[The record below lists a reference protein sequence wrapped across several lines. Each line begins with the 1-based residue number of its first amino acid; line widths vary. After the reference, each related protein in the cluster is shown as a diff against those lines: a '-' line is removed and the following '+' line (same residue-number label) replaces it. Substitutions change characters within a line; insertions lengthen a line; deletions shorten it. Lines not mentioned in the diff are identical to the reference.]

1 MNIKIEK
8 KEEKIEKEKWIGKKV
23 TQVLS
28 KEKVTGKIKYPSDQ
42 YVENLIWG
50 KVLRSKY
57 PHALIKKIDISKALE
72 LKGVITV
79 LTYKDIPGLNGF
91 GIAVQDQPV
100 LCHDKVRYLGDAI
113 ALVACDSKDLL
124 DKALELIEV
133 EYELLPVVDDP
144 LKAKENIPT
153 KVHENGNIHLHTVI
167 NKGDIEKGFREADL
181 IIENEYRTG
190 RQEHAYLE
198 TESGFAFYDEEEDMI
213 TVFCG
218 GQYPFRD
225 QIQIARVLAVDPR
238 KVRVINEPMG
248 GGFGGKDEI
257 TTQIHL
263 ALLAYHTKRPVKM
276 EINRD
281 ESIIFSW
288 KRHPMILKYK
298 TGVRKDGTLVA
309 NEVYIYADTG
319 AYASLGGPI
328 VNLSVEHSC
337 GPYRIPNTH
346 IEGFC
351 IYTNNGV
358 SGAFRGFGVNQ
369 VTFAMESQIDEIADK
384 LNMDPVELRRK
395 NILEKGDETGIGSK
409 IETSVGLKKIL
420 DEIEKHPLYKNR
432 EKIKID
438 SSDYKK
444 FGVGIALS
452 YQGTGLG
459 VGLPDYGSAWIE
471 MRRDGGFNVYS
482 GSVELG
488 QGAKTTLKLIALE
501 SLKLSDED
509 KVFIITGDTYLTPDC
524 GTTTA
529 SGATYRSGRA
539 INIASQK
546 MIEIL
551 KKGVSEIY
559 KIPFDEIKVDDGVFK
574 NLNDEKII
582 SYEDLA
588 EILYDKRRLPRTEG
602 HFNFPTSKTKIPGVF
617 GLPHYIFSFSG
628 SIALVQVNTL
638 TGKTDLIK
646 AVNLI
651 DGGRVVNKIGF
662 EGQSEGGIVMG
673 MGYALMEDVLI
684 KNGEFLVKNYSTYLI
699 PTSMD
704 SPYEIETIPIESFEE
719 LGPYGSKGIGETTM
733 VPIAPAIT
741 NAIFNATGK
750 RVKQIPATPERVFFS
765 LHPQNINMVSDTK
778 MT

>member
-1 MNIKIEK
+1 MNVKIEK
-8 KEEKIEKEKWIGKKV
+8 KVEKIEKEKWIGKKV

-42 YVENLIWG
+42 YSENLIWG

-57 PHALIKKIDISKALE
+57 PHALIKKIDISKALK
-72 LKGVITV
+72 LNGVVAV

-91 GIAVQDQPV
+91 GIAIQDQPV
-100 LCHDKVRYLGDAI
+100 LCYDKVRYIGDAV
-113 ALVACDSKDLL
+113 ALVACETKELL
-124 DKALELIEV
+124 DKAIDLIEV
-133 EYELLPVVDDP
+133 DYEPLPVVEDP
-144 LKAKENIPT
+144 LKALEKDSP
-153 KVHENGNIHLHTVI
+153 KVHENGNIHLHTKI
-167 NKGDIEKGFREADL
+167 DKGDIEKGFKEADL

-198 TESGFAFYDEEEDMI
+198 TESGFAFYDEDEDLLTI
-213 TVFCG
+213 FCG

-225 QIQIARVLAVDPR
+225 QIQIARVLAIDPR
-238 KVRVINEPMG
+238 KIRVIDEPMG

-276 EINRD
+276 EIERD
-281 ESIIFSW
+281 ESIVFSW
-288 KRHPMILKYK
+288 KKHPMILRYK
-298 TGVRKDGTLVA
+298 TGVKKDGTLTS
-309 NEVYIYADTG
+309 NEIYIYADTG

-328 VNLSVEHSC
+328 VNLAVEHSC
-337 GPYRIPNTH
+337 GPYRVPNTH

-369 VTFAMESQIDEIADK
+369 VTFAMESQMDEIAEK
-384 LNMDPVELRRK
+384 LNMDPVFLRRK
-395 NILEKGDETGIGSK
+395 NILKKGDETGIGSK
-409 IETSVGLKKIL
+409 IETSIGLKKIL

-438 SSDYKK
+438 SSEYKK
-444 FGVGIALS
+444 YGVGIAIS

-459 VGLPDYGSAWIE
+459 VGLPDYGACWIE

-482 GSVELG
+482 GSVEIG
-488 QGAKTTLKLIALE
+488 QQMKTTLKLIALE
-501 SLKLSDED
+501 ALKISDED
-509 KVFIITGDTYLTPDC
+509 KVFIITGDTSITPDC

-529 SGATYRSGRA
+529 SGATYRSRRA
-539 INIASQK
+539 IEIASKK
-546 MIEIL
+546 MIDIL
-551 KKGVSEIY
+551 KKEVNEIFN
-559 KIPFDEIKVDDGVFK
+559 IPTDEIKIEDGIFK
-574 NLNDEKII
+574 NLNDEKITT
-582 SYEDLA
+582 YEDLA
-588 EILYDKRRLPRTEG
+588 EILYDKRRLPKTEG
-602 HFNFPTSKTKIPGVF
+602 HFNFPTSKTKIPGAF

-628 SIALVQVNTL
+628 AIALVEVNIL
-638 TGKTDLIK
+638 TGKTNLIK

-651 DGGRVVNKIGF
+651 DGGRVINKIGF

-673 MGYALMEDVLI
+673 MGYALMEDVII
-684 KNGEFLVKNYSTYLI
+684 KNGEFLVKNFSTYLI

-704 SPYEIETIPIESFEE
+704 SPYQIETIPIESFEE

-750 RVKQIPATPERVFFS
+750 RIKQTPATPERVFFA
-765 LHPQNINMVSDTK
+765 LHKLPEK
-778 MT
+778 

>member
-8 KEEKIEKEKWIGKKV
+8 KVEKIEKEKWIGKKV
-23 TQVLS
+23 TQLLS

-42 YVENLIWG
+42 YTENIIWG

-57 PHALIKKIDISKALE
+57 PHALIKKIDVSKALE
-72 LKGVITV
+72 LNGVIAV

-91 GIAVQDQPV
+91 GIAIQDQPV
-100 LCHDKVRYLGDAI
+100 LCYDKVRYTGDAI
-113 ALVACDSKDLL
+113 ALVACETKELL
-124 DKALELIEV
+124 DKAIDLIEV
-133 EYELLPVVDDP
+133 EYEPLPVVEDP
-144 LKAKENIPT
+144 LKAMEKDSP
-153 KVHENGNIHLHTVI
+153 KVHDNGNIHLHTVI
-167 NKGDIEKGFREADL
+167 NKGDIEKGFKESDL
-181 IIENEYRTG
+181 IIENEYKTG

-198 TESGFAFYDEEEDMI
+198 TESGFAYYDESEDMI

-225 QIQIARVLAVDPR
+225 QIQIARVLAFDPR
-238 KVRVINEPMG
+238 KVRVINEPIG

-263 ALLAYHTKRPVKM
+263 ALLAYHTKRAVKM
-276 EINRD
+276 EITRD
-281 ESIIFSW
+281 ESLVFSW
-288 KRHPMILKYK
+288 KKHPMILRYK
-298 TGVRKDGTLVA
+298 TGVKKDGTLTA

-328 VNLSVEHSC
+328 VNLAVEHSC
-337 GPYRIPNTH
+337 GPYRVPNTH
-346 IEGFC
+346 VEGFC

-369 VTFAMESQIDEIADK
+369 VTFAMESQMDEIAEK
-384 LNMDPVELRRK
+384 LNLDPIELRRK
-395 NILEKGDETGIGSK
+395 NILEKGDETGIGSR
-409 IETSVGLKKIL
+409 IETSIGLKKIL
-420 DEIEKHPLYKNR
+420 DEIEKHPLYKDR

-438 SSDYKK
+438 SSKYKK
-444 FGVGIALS
+444 YGVGIAIS

-459 VGLPDYGSAWIE
+459 VGLPDYGACWIE

-482 GSVELG
+482 GSVEIG
-488 QGAKTTLKLIALE
+488 QQMKTTLKLIALE
-501 SLKLSDED
+501 ALKISDED
-509 KVFIITGDTYLTPDC
+509 KVFIITGDTFLTPDC

-539 INIASQK
+539 IEISSKK
-546 MIEIL
+546 MIDIL
-551 KKGVSEIY
+551 KKEVNEIFN
-559 KIPFDEIKVDDGVFK
+559 IPTDEIKIEDGIFK
-574 NLNDEKII
+574 NLNDEKITT
-582 SYEDLA
+582 YEDLA
-588 EILYDKRRLPRTEG
+588 EILYEKRKLPKTEG
-602 HFNFPTSKTKIPGVF
+602 HFNFPTSKTKIPGAF

-628 SIALVQVNTL
+628 AIALVEVNIL
-638 TGKTDLIK
+638 TGKTNLIK

-673 MGYALMEDVLI
+673 MGYALMEDVII
-684 KNGEFLVKNYSTYLI
+684 KNGEFLVKNFSTYLI

-704 SPYEIETIPIESFEE
+704 SPYQIETIPIESFEE

-750 RVKQIPATPERVFFS
+750 RIKHIPATPERVFFA
-765 LHPQNINMVSDTK
+765 LHSQK
-778 MT
+778 C

>member
-1 MNIKIEK
+1 MNVKIEK
-8 KEEKIEKEKWIGKKV
+8 KVEKIEKEKWIGKKV

-42 YVENLIWG
+42 YSENLIWG

-57 PHALIKKIDISKALE
+57 PHALIKKIDISKALK
-72 LKGVITV
+72 LNGVVAV

-91 GIAVQDQPV
+91 GIAIQDQPV
-100 LCHDKVRYLGDAI
+100 LCYDKVRYIGDAV
-113 ALVACDSKDLL
+113 ALVACETKELL
-124 DKALELIEV
+124 DKAIDLIEV
-133 EYELLPVVDDP
+133 DYEPLPVVEDP
-144 LKAKENIPT
+144 LKALEKDSP
-153 KVHENGNIHLHTVI
+153 KVHENGNIHLHTKI
-167 NKGDIEKGFREADL
+167 DKGDIEKGFKEADL

-198 TESGFAFYDEEEDMI
+198 TESGFAFYDEDEDLLTI
-213 TVFCG
+213 FCG

-225 QIQIARVLAVDPR
+225 QIQIARVLAIDPR
-238 KVRVINEPMG
+238 KIRIIDEPMG

-263 ALLAYHTKRPVKM
+263 ALLAYHTKRLVKM
-276 EINRD
+276 EIERD
-281 ESIIFSW
+281 ESIVFSW
-288 KRHPMILKYK
+288 KKHPMILRYK
-298 TGVRKDGTLVA
+298 TGVKKDGTLTS
-309 NEVYIYADTG
+309 NEIYIYADTG

-328 VNLSVEHSC
+328 VNLAVEHSC
-337 GPYRIPNTH
+337 GPYRVPNTH

-369 VTFAMESQIDEIADK
+369 VTFAMESQMDEIAEK
-384 LNMDPVELRRK
+384 LNMDPVFLRRK
-395 NILEKGDETGIGSK
+395 NILKKGDETGIGSK
-409 IETSVGLKKIL
+409 IETSIGLKKIL

-438 SSDYKK
+438 SSEYKK
-444 FGVGIALS
+444 YGVGIAIS

-459 VGLPDYGSAWIE
+459 VGLPDYGACWIE

-482 GSVELG
+482 GSVEIG
-488 QGAKTTLKLIALE
+488 QQMKTTLKLIALE
-501 SLKLSDED
+501 ALKISDED
-509 KVFIITGDTYLTPDC
+509 KVFIITGDTSITPDC

-529 SGATYRSGRA
+529 SGATYRSRRA
-539 INIASQK
+539 IEIASKK
-546 MIEIL
+546 MIDIL
-551 KKGVSEIY
+551 KKEVNEIFN
-559 KIPFDEIKVDDGVFK
+559 IPTDEIKIEDGIFK
-574 NLNDEKII
+574 NLNDEKITT
-582 SYEDLA
+582 YEDLA
-588 EILYDKRRLPRTEG
+588 EILYDKRRLPKTEG
-602 HFNFPTSKTKIPGVF
+602 HFNFPTSKTKIPGAF

-628 SIALVQVNTL
+628 AIALVEVNIL
-638 TGKTDLIK
+638 TGKTNLIK

-651 DGGRVVNKIGF
+651 DGGRVINKIGF

-673 MGYALMEDVLI
+673 MGYALMEDVII
-684 KNGEFLVKNYSTYLI
+684 KNGEFLVKNFSTYLI

-704 SPYEIETIPIESFEE
+704 SPYQIETIPIESFEE

-750 RVKQIPATPERVFFS
+750 RIKQTPATPERVFFA
-765 LHPQNINMVSDTK
+765 LHKLPEK
-778 MT
+778 

>member
-1 MNIKIEK
+1 MNVKIDK
-8 KEEKIEKEKWIGKKV
+8 KVEKIEKEKWIGKKV

-42 YVENLIWG
+42 YTENIIWG

-57 PHALIKKIDISKALE
+57 PHALIKKIDISKALK
-72 LKGVITV
+72 LKGVVAV

-91 GIAVQDQPV
+91 GIAIQDQPV
-100 LCHDKVRYLGDAI
+100 LCYDKVRYTGDAI
-113 ALVACDSKDLL
+113 ALVACETKELL
-124 DKALELIEV
+124 DKAIDLIEV
-133 EYELLPVVDDP
+133 EYESLPIVEDP
-144 LKAKENIPT
+144 LKALEKDSP
-153 KVHENGNIHLHTVI
+153 KVHENGNIHLHTKI
-167 NKGDIEKGFREADL
+167 DKGNIEKGFKEADL

-198 TESGFAFYDEEEDMI
+198 TESGFAFYDEDEDLLTI
-213 TVFCG
+213 FCG

-225 QIQIARVLAVDPR
+225 QIQIARVLSIDPR
-238 KVRVINEPMG
+238 KIRVINEPMG

-263 ALLAYHTKRPVKM
+263 ALLAYHTKRAVKM
-276 EINRD
+276 EIERD

-288 KRHPMILKYK
+288 KKHPMILRYK
-298 TGVRKDGTLVA
+298 TGVKKDGTLTA

-328 VNLSVEHSC
+328 VNLAVEHSC
-337 GPYRIPNTH
+337 GPYKVPNTH

-369 VTFAMESQIDEIADK
+369 VTFAMESQIDEIAEK
-384 LNMDPVELRRK
+384 LNMDPVLLRRK

-409 IETSVGLKKIL
+409 IETSIGLKKIL

-438 SSDYKK
+438 NSEYKK
-444 FGVGIALS
+444 YGVGIAIS

-459 VGLPDYGSAWIE
+459 VGLSDYGACWIE

-482 GSVELG
+482 GSVEIG
-488 QGAKTTLKLIALE
+488 QQMKTTLKLIALE
-501 SLKLSDED
+501 ALKISDED
-509 KVFIITGDTYLTPDC
+509 KVFIITGDTFLTPDC

-539 INIASQK
+539 IEIASKK
-546 MIEIL
+546 MIDIL
-551 KKGVSEIY
+551 KKEVNEIY
-559 KIPFDEIKVDDGVFK
+559 NMPIDEIKIEDGIFK
-574 NLNDEKII
+574 NLNDEKITT
-582 SYEDLA
+582 YEDLA
-588 EILYDKRRLPRTEG
+588 EILYDKRRLPKTEG
-602 HFNFPTSKTKIPGVF
+602 HFNFPTSKTKIPGAF

-628 SIALVQVNTL
+628 AIALVEVNIL
-638 TGKTDLIK
+638 TGKTNLIK

-673 MGYALMEDVLI
+673 MGYALMEDVII
-684 KNGEFLVKNYSTYLI
+684 KNGEFLVKNFSTYLI

-704 SPYEIETIPIESFEE
+704 SPYQIETIPIESFEE

-741 NAIFNATGK
+741 NAIFSATGK
-750 RVKQIPATPERVFFS
+750 RIKQIPATPERLFFEIHK
-765 LHPQNINMVSDTK
+765 LPEK
-778 MT
+778 W

>member
-1 MNIKIEK
+1 MDWE
-8 KEEKIEKEKWIGKKV
+8 KV

-42 YVENLIWG
+42 YSENLIWG

-57 PHALIKKIDISKALE
+57 PHALIKKIDISKALK
-72 LKGVITV
+72 LNGVVAV

-91 GIAVQDQPV
+91 GIAIQDQPV
-100 LCHDKVRYLGDAI
+100 LCYDKVRYIGDAI
-113 ALVACDSKDLL
+113 ALVACETKELL
-124 DKALELIEV
+124 DKAIDLIEV
-133 EYELLPVVDDP
+133 DYEPLPVVEDP
-144 LKAKENIPT
+144 LKALEKDSP
-153 KVHENGNIHLHTVI
+153 KVHENGNIHLHTKI
-167 NKGDIEKGFREADL
+167 DKGDIEKGFKEADL

-198 TESGFAFYDEEEDMI
+198 TESGFAFYDEDEDLLTI
-213 TVFCG
+213 FCG

-225 QIQIARVLAVDPR
+225 QIQIARVLAIDPR
-238 KVRVINEPMG
+238 KIRVIDEPMG

-276 EINRD
+276 EIERD
-281 ESIIFSW
+281 ESIVFSW
-288 KRHPMILKYK
+288 KKHPMILRYK
-298 TGVRKDGTLVA
+298 TGVKKDGTLTS
-309 NEVYIYADTG
+309 NEIYIYADTG

-328 VNLSVEHSC
+328 VNLAVEHSC
-337 GPYRIPNTH
+337 GPYRVPNTH

-369 VTFAMESQIDEIADK
+369 VTFAMESQMDEIAEK
-384 LNMDPVELRRK
+384 LNMDPVFLRRK
-395 NILEKGDETGIGSK
+395 NILKKGDETGIGSK
-409 IETSVGLKKIL
+409 IETSIGLKKIL

-438 SSDYKK
+438 SSEYKK
-444 FGVGIALS
+444 YGVGIAIS

-459 VGLPDYGSAWIE
+459 VGLPDYGACWIE

-482 GSVELG
+482 GSVEIG
-488 QGAKTTLKLIALE
+488 QQMKTTLKLIALE
-501 SLKLSDED
+501 ALKISDED
-509 KVFIITGDTYLTPDC
+509 KVFIITGDTFLTPDC

-539 INIASQK
+539 IEIASKK
-546 MIEIL
+546 MIDIL
-551 KKGVSEIY
+551 KKEVNEIFN
-559 KIPFDEIKVDDGVFK
+559 IPTDEIKIEDGIFK
-574 NLNDEKII
+574 NLNDEKITT
-582 SYEDLA
+582 YEDLA
-588 EILYDKRRLPRTEG
+588 EILYDKRRLPKTEG
-602 HFNFPTSKTKIPGVF
+602 HFNFPTSKTKIPGAF

-628 SIALVQVNTL
+628 AIALVEVNIL
-638 TGKTDLIK
+638 TGKTNLIK

-651 DGGRVVNKIGF
+651 DGGRVINKIGF

-673 MGYALMEDVLI
+673 MGYALMEDVII
-684 KNGEFLVKNYSTYLI
+684 KNGEFLVKNFSTYLI

-704 SPYEIETIPIESFEE
+704 SPYQIETIPIESFEE

-750 RVKQIPATPERVFFS
+750 RIKQTPATPERVFFA
-765 LHPQNINMVSDTK
+765 LHKLPEK
-778 MT
+778 

>member
-1 MNIKIEK
+1 MNVKIEK
-8 KEEKIEKEKWIGKKV
+8 KVEKIEKEKWIGKKV

-42 YVENLIWG
+42 YSENLIWG

-57 PHALIKKIDISKALE
+57 PHALIKKIDISKALK
-72 LKGVITV
+72 LNGVVAV
-79 LTYKDIPGLNGF
+79 LTYNDIPGLNGF
-91 GIAVQDQPV
+91 GIAIQDQPV
-100 LCHDKVRYLGDAI
+100 LCYDKVRYIGDAV
-113 ALVACDSKDLL
+113 ALVACETKELL
-124 DKALELIEV
+124 DKAIDLIEV
-133 EYELLPVVDDP
+133 DYEPLPVVEDP
-144 LKAKENIPT
+144 LKALEKDSP
-153 KVHENGNIHLHTVI
+153 KVHENGNIHLHTKI
-167 NKGDIEKGFREADL
+167 DKGDIEKGFKEADL

-198 TESGFAFYDEEEDMI
+198 TESGFAFYDEDEDLLTI
-213 TVFCG
+213 FCG

-225 QIQIARVLAVDPR
+225 QIQIARVLAIDPR
-238 KVRVINEPMG
+238 KIRVIDEPMG

-276 EINRD
+276 EIERD
-281 ESIIFSW
+281 ESIVFSW
-288 KRHPMILKYK
+288 KKHPMILRYK
-298 TGVRKDGTLVA
+298 TGVKKDGTLTS
-309 NEVYIYADTG
+309 NEIYIYADTG

-328 VNLSVEHSC
+328 VNLAVEHSC
-337 GPYRIPNTH
+337 GPYRVPNTH

-369 VTFAMESQIDEIADK
+369 VTFAMESQMDEIAEK
-384 LNMDPVELRRK
+384 LNMDPVFLRRK
-395 NILEKGDETGIGSK
+395 NILKKGDETGIGSK
-409 IETSVGLKKIL
+409 IETSIGLKKIL

-438 SSDYKK
+438 SSEYKK
-444 FGVGIALS
+444 YGVGIAIS

-459 VGLPDYGSAWIE
+459 VGLPDYGACWIE

-482 GSVELG
+482 GSVEIG
-488 QGAKTTLKLIALE
+488 QQMKTTLKLIALE
-501 SLKLSDED
+501 ALKISDED
-509 KVFIITGDTYLTPDC
+509 KVFIITGDTSITPDC

-529 SGATYRSGRA
+529 SGATYRSRRA
-539 INIASQK
+539 IEIASKK
-546 MIEIL
+546 MIDIL
-551 KKGVSEIY
+551 KKEVNEIFN
-559 KIPFDEIKVDDGVFK
+559 IPTDEIKIEDGIFK
-574 NLNDEKII
+574 NLNDEKITT
-582 SYEDLA
+582 YEDLA
-588 EILYDKRRLPRTEG
+588 EILYDKRRLPKTEG
-602 HFNFPTSKTKIPGVF
+602 HFNFPTSKTKIPGAF

-628 SIALVQVNTL
+628 AIALVEVNIL
-638 TGKTDLIK
+638 TGKTNLIK

-651 DGGRVVNKIGF
+651 DGGRVINKIGF

-673 MGYALMEDVLI
+673 MGYALMEDVII
-684 KNGEFLVKNYSTYLI
+684 KNGEFLVKNFSTYLI

-704 SPYEIETIPIESFEE
+704 SPYQIETIPIESFEE

-750 RVKQIPATPERVFFS
+750 RIKQTPATPERVFFA
-765 LHPQNINMVSDTK
+765 LHKLPEK
-778 MT
+778 

>member
-1 MNIKIEK
+1 MSIKIEE
-8 KEEKIEKEKWIGKKV
+8 EEKIEKEKWIGKKV

-57 PHALIKKIDISKALE
+57 PHALIKKIDISRALE
-72 LKGVITV
+72 LKGVIRV

-91 GIAVQDQPV
+91 GIAIQDQPV
-100 LCHDKVRYLGDAI
+100 LCHDKVRYLGDAV
-113 ALVACDSKDLL
+113 ALVACESKDLL
-124 DKALELIEV
+124 DKAIELIEV
-133 EYELLPVVDDP
+133 EYELLPIVDDP
-144 LKAKENIPT
+144 LKAKENLPT
-153 KVHENGNIHLHTVI
+153 KVHDNGNIHLHTVI
-167 NKGDIEKGFREADL
+167 NKGDIEKGFKEADL

-298 TGVRKDGTLVA
+298 TGVKKDGTLTA

-337 GPYRIPNTH
+337 GPYKIPNTH

-384 LNMDPVELRRK
+384 LKMDPVKLRRK
-395 NILEKGDETGIGSK
+395 NILQKGDETGIGSK

-420 DEIEKHPLYKNR
+420 DEIEKHPLYKDR
-432 EKIKID
+432 ERIKINN
-438 SSDYKK
+438 SDYKR

-471 MRRDGGFNVYS
+471 MRRDGGFNIYS

-529 SGATYRSGRA
+529 SGATHRSGIA

-546 MIEIL
+546 MIKIL
-551 KKGVSEIY
+551 KKEVSEIY
-559 KIPFDEIKVDDGVFK
+559 KIPLDEIKIEEGVFK

-628 SIALVQVNTL
+628 SIALVQINTL

-765 LHPQNINMVSDTK
+765 LYSKNINMVSDTK

>member
-1 MNIKIEK
+1 MNVKIEK
-8 KEEKIEKEKWIGKKV
+8 KVEKIEKEKWIGKKV

-42 YVENLIWG
+42 YSENLIWG

-57 PHALIKKIDISKALE
+57 PHALIKKIDISKALK
-72 LKGVITV
+72 LNGVVAV
-79 LTYKDIPGLNGF
+79 LTYNDIPGLNGF
-91 GIAVQDQPV
+91 GIAIQDQPV
-100 LCHDKVRYLGDAI
+100 LCYDKVRYIGDAV
-113 ALVACDSKDLL
+113 ALVACETKELL
-124 DKALELIEV
+124 DKAIDLIEV
-133 EYELLPVVDDP
+133 DYEPLPVVEDP
-144 LKAKENIPT
+144 LKALEKDSP
-153 KVHENGNIHLHTVI
+153 KVHENGNIHLHTKI
-167 NKGDIEKGFREADL
+167 DKGDIEKGFKEADL

-198 TESGFAFYDEEEDMI
+198 TESGFAFYDEDEDLLTI
-213 TVFCG
+213 FCG

-225 QIQIARVLAVDPR
+225 QIQIARVLAIDPR
-238 KVRVINEPMG
+238 KIRVIDEPMG

-276 EINRD
+276 EIERD
-281 ESIIFSW
+281 ESIVFSW
-288 KRHPMILKYK
+288 KKHPMILRYK
-298 TGVRKDGTLVA
+298 TGVKKDGTLTS
-309 NEVYIYADTG
+309 NEIYIYADTG

-328 VNLSVEHSC
+328 VNLAVEHSC
-337 GPYRIPNTH
+337 GPYRVPNTH

-369 VTFAMESQIDEIADK
+369 VTFAMESQMDEIAEK
-384 LNMDPVELRRK
+384 LNMDPVFLRRK
-395 NILEKGDETGIGSK
+395 NILKKGDETGIGSK
-409 IETSVGLKKIL
+409 IETSIGLKKIL

-438 SSDYKK
+438 SSEYKK
-444 FGVGIALS
+444 YGVGIAIS

-459 VGLPDYGSAWIE
+459 VGLPDYGACWIE

-482 GSVELG
+482 GSVEIG
-488 QGAKTTLKLIALE
+488 QQMKTTLKLIALE
-501 SLKLSDED
+501 ALKISDED
-509 KVFIITGDTYLTPDC
+509 KVFIITGDTSITPDC

-539 INIASQK
+539 IEIASKK
-546 MIEIL
+546 MIDIL
-551 KKGVSEIY
+551 KKEVNEIFN
-559 KIPFDEIKVDDGVFK
+559 IPTDEIKIEDGIFK
-574 NLNDEKII
+574 NLNDEKITT
-582 SYEDLA
+582 YEDLA
-588 EILYDKRRLPRTEG
+588 EILYDKRRLPKTEG
-602 HFNFPTSKTKIPGVF
+602 HFNFPTSKTKIPGAF

-628 SIALVQVNTL
+628 AIALVEVNIL
-638 TGKTDLIK
+638 TGKTNLIK

-651 DGGRVVNKIGF
+651 DGGRVINKIGF

-673 MGYALMEDVLI
+673 MGYALMEDVII
-684 KNGEFLVKNYSTYLI
+684 KNGEFLVKNFSTYLI

-704 SPYEIETIPIESFEE
+704 SPYQIETIPIESFEE

-750 RVKQIPATPERVFFS
+750 RIKQTPATPERVFFA
-765 LHPQNINMVSDTK
+765 LHKLPEK
-778 MT
+778 

>member
-1 MNIKIEK
+1 MNVKIEK
-8 KEEKIEKEKWIGKKV
+8 KVEKIEKEKWIGKKV

-42 YVENLIWG
+42 YSENLIWG

-57 PHALIKKIDISKALE
+57 PHALIKKIDISKALK
-72 LKGVITV
+72 LNGVVAV

-91 GIAVQDQPV
+91 GIAIQDQPV
-100 LCHDKVRYLGDAI
+100 LCYDKVRYIGDAV
-113 ALVACDSKDLL
+113 ALVACETKELL
-124 DKALELIEV
+124 DKAIDLIEV
-133 EYELLPVVDDP
+133 DYEPLPVVEDP
-144 LKAKENIPT
+144 LKALEKDSP
-153 KVHENGNIHLHTVI
+153 KVHENGNIHLHTKI
-167 NKGDIEKGFREADL
+167 DKGDIEKGFKEADL

-198 TESGFAFYDEEEDMI
+198 TESGFAFYDEDEDLLTI
-213 TVFCG
+213 FCG

-225 QIQIARVLAVDPR
+225 QIQIARVLAIDPR
-238 KVRVINEPMG
+238 KIRVIDEPMG

-276 EINRD
+276 EIERD
-281 ESIIFSW
+281 ESIVFSW
-288 KRHPMILKYK
+288 KKHPMILRYK
-298 TGVRKDGTLVA
+298 TGVKKDGTLTS
-309 NEVYIYADTG
+309 NEIYIYADTG

-328 VNLSVEHSC
+328 VNLAVEHSC
-337 GPYRIPNTH
+337 GPYRVPNTH

-369 VTFAMESQIDEIADK
+369 VTFAMESQMDEIAEK
-384 LNMDPVELRRK
+384 LNMDPVFLRRK
-395 NILEKGDETGIGSK
+395 NILKKGDETGIGSK
-409 IETSVGLKKIL
+409 IETSIGLKKIL

-438 SSDYKK
+438 SSEYKK
-444 FGVGIALS
+444 YGVGIAIS

-459 VGLPDYGSAWIE
+459 VGLPDYGACWIE

-482 GSVELG
+482 GSVEIG
-488 QGAKTTLKLIALE
+488 QQMKTTLKLIALE
-501 SLKLSDED
+501 ALKISDED
-509 KVFIITGDTYLTPDC
+509 KVFIITGDTSITPDC

-539 INIASQK
+539 IEIASKK
-546 MIEIL
+546 MIDIL
-551 KKGVSEIY
+551 KKEVNEIFN
-559 KIPFDEIKVDDGVFK
+559 IPTDEIKIEDGIFK
-574 NLNDEKII
+574 NLNDEKITT
-582 SYEDLA
+582 YEDLA
-588 EILYDKRRLPRTEG
+588 EILYDKRRLPKTEG
-602 HFNFPTSKTKIPGVF
+602 HFNFPTSKTKIPGAF

-628 SIALVQVNTL
+628 AIALVEVNIL
-638 TGKTDLIK
+638 TGKTNLIK

-651 DGGRVVNKIGF
+651 DGGRVINKIGF

-673 MGYALMEDVLI
+673 MGYALMEDVII
-684 KNGEFLVKNYSTYLI
+684 KNGEFLVKNFSTYLI

-704 SPYEIETIPIESFEE
+704 SPYQIETIPIESFEE

-750 RVKQIPATPERVFFS
+750 RIKQTPATPERVFFA
-765 LHPQNINMVSDTK
+765 LHKLPEK
-778 MT
+778 

>member
-1 MNIKIEK
+1 MNVKIEK

-42 YVENLIWG
+42 YSENLIWG

-57 PHALIKKIDISKALE
+57 PHALIKKIDISKALK
-72 LKGVITV
+72 LNGVVAV
-79 LTYKDIPGLNGF
+79 LTYNDIPGLNGF
-91 GIAVQDQPV
+91 GIAIQDQPV
-100 LCHDKVRYLGDAI
+100 LCYDKVRYIGDAV
-113 ALVACDSKDLL
+113 ALVACETKELL
-124 DKALELIEV
+124 DKAIDLIEV
-133 EYELLPVVDDP
+133 DYEPLPVVEDP
-144 LKAKENIPT
+144 LKALEKDSP
-153 KVHENGNIHLHTVI
+153 KVHENGNIHLHTKI
-167 NKGDIEKGFREADL
+167 DKGDIEKGFKEADL

-198 TESGFAFYDEEEDMI
+198 TESGFAFYDEDEDLLTI
-213 TVFCG
+213 FCG

-225 QIQIARVLAVDPR
+225 QIQIARVLAIDPR
-238 KVRVINEPMG
+238 KIRVIDEPMG

-276 EINRD
+276 EIERD
-281 ESIIFSW
+281 ESIVFSW
-288 KRHPMILKYK
+288 KKHPMILRYK
-298 TGVRKDGTLVA
+298 TGVKKDGTLTS
-309 NEVYIYADTG
+309 NEIYIYADTG

-328 VNLSVEHSC
+328 VNLAVEHSC
-337 GPYRIPNTH
+337 GPYRVPNTH

-369 VTFAMESQIDEIADK
+369 VTFAMESQMDEIAEK
-384 LNMDPVELRRK
+384 LNMDPVFLRRK
-395 NILEKGDETGIGSK
+395 NILKKGDETGIGSK
-409 IETSVGLKKIL
+409 IETSIGLKKIL
-420 DEIEKHPLYKNR
+420 DEIEKHPLYKDR

-438 SSDYKK
+438 SSEYKK
-444 FGVGIALS
+444 YGVGIAIS

-459 VGLPDYGSAWIE
+459 VGLPDYGACWIE

-482 GSVELG
+482 GSVEIG
-488 QGAKTTLKLIALE
+488 QQMKTTLKLIALE
-501 SLKLSDED
+501 ALKISDED
-509 KVFIITGDTYLTPDC
+509 KVFIITGDTSLTPDC

-539 INIASQK
+539 IEIASKK
-546 MIEIL
+546 MIDIL
-551 KKGVSEIY
+551 KKEVNEIFN
-559 KIPFDEIKVDDGVFK
+559 IPTDEIKIEDGIFK
-574 NLNDEKII
+574 NLNDEKITT
-582 SYEDLA
+582 YEDLA
-588 EILYDKRRLPRTEG
+588 EILYDKRRLPKTEG
-602 HFNFPTSKTKIPGVF
+602 HFNFPTSKTKIPGAF

-628 SIALVQVNTL
+628 AIALVEVNIL
-638 TGKTDLIK
+638 TGKVNLIK

-673 MGYALMEDVLI
+673 MGYALMEDVII
-684 KNGEFLVKNYSTYLI
+684 KNGEFFVKNFSTYLI

-704 SPYEIETIPIESFEE
+704 SPYQIETIPIESFEE

-750 RVKQIPATPERVFFS
+750 RIKQTPATPERVFFA
-765 LHPQNINMVSDTK
+765 LHKLPEK
-778 MT
+778 

>member
-1 MNIKIEK
+1 MNVKIEK
-8 KEEKIEKEKWIGKKV
+8 KVEKIEKEKWIGKKV

-42 YVENLIWG
+42 YSENLIWG

-57 PHALIKKIDISKALE
+57 PHALIKKIDISKALK
-72 LKGVITV
+72 LNGVVAV

-91 GIAVQDQPV
+91 GIAIQDQPV
-100 LCHDKVRYLGDAI
+100 LCYDKVRYIGDAV
-113 ALVACDSKDLL
+113 ALVACETKELL
-124 DKALELIEV
+124 DKAIDLIEV
-133 EYELLPVVDDP
+133 DYEPLPVVEDP
-144 LKAKENIPT
+144 LKALEKDSP
-153 KVHENGNIHLHTVI
+153 KVHENGNIHLHTKI
-167 NKGDIEKGFREADL
+167 DKGDIEKGFKEADL

-198 TESGFAFYDEEEDMI
+198 TESGFAFYDEDEDLLTI
-213 TVFCG
+213 FCG

-225 QIQIARVLAVDPR
+225 QIQIARVLAIDPR
-238 KVRVINEPMG
+238 KIRVIDEPMG

-276 EINRD
+276 EIERD
-281 ESIIFSW
+281 ESIVFSW
-288 KRHPMILKYK
+288 KKHPMILRYK
-298 TGVRKDGTLVA
+298 TGVKKDGTLTS
-309 NEVYIYADTG
+309 NEIYIYADTG

-328 VNLSVEHSC
+328 VNLAVEHSC
-337 GPYRIPNTH
+337 GPYRVPNTH

-358 SGAFRGFGVNQ
+358 SGAFRGFEVNQ
-369 VTFAMESQIDEIADK
+369 VTFAMESQMDEIAEK
-384 LNMDPVELRRK
+384 LNMDPVFLRRK
-395 NILEKGDETGIGSK
+395 NILKKGDETGIGSK
-409 IETSVGLKKIL
+409 IETSIGLKKIL
-420 DEIEKHPLYKNR
+420 DEIEKHPLYKDR

-438 SSDYKK
+438 NSKYKK
-444 FGVGIALS
+444 YGVGIAIS

-459 VGLPDYGSAWIE
+459 VGLPDYGACWIE

-482 GSVELG
+482 GSVEIG
-488 QGAKTTLKLIALE
+488 QQMKTTLKLIALE
-501 SLKLSDED
+501 ALKISDED
-509 KVFIITGDTYLTPDC
+509 KVFIITGDTSITPDC

-529 SGATYRSGRA
+529 SGATYRSRRA
-539 INIASQK
+539 IEIASKK
-546 MIEIL
+546 MIDIL
-551 KKGVSEIY
+551 KKEVNEIFN
-559 KIPFDEIKVDDGVFK
+559 IPTDEIKIEDGIFK
-574 NLNDEKII
+574 NLNDEKITT
-582 SYEDLA
+582 YEDLA
-588 EILYDKRRLPRTEG
+588 EILYDKRRLPKTEG
-602 HFNFPTSKTKIPGVF
+602 HFNFPTSKTKIPGAF

-628 SIALVQVNTL
+628 AIALVEVNIL
-638 TGKTDLIK
+638 TGKTNLIK

-651 DGGRVVNKIGF
+651 DGGRVINKIGF

-673 MGYALMEDVLI
+673 MGYALMEDVII
-684 KNGEFLVKNYSTYLI
+684 KNGEFLVKNFSTYLI

-704 SPYEIETIPIESFEE
+704 SPYQIETIPIESFEE

-750 RVKQIPATPERVFFS
+750 RIKQTPATPERVFFA
-765 LHPQNINMVSDTK
+765 LHKLPEK
-778 MT
+778 

>member
-1 MNIKIEK
+1 MNVKIEK
-8 KEEKIEKEKWIGKKV
+8 KVEKIEKEKWIGKKV

-42 YVENLIWG
+42 YSENLIWG

-57 PHALIKKIDISKALE
+57 PHALIKKIDISKALK
-72 LKGVITV
+72 LNGVVAV

-91 GIAVQDQPV
+91 GIAIQDQPV
-100 LCHDKVRYLGDAI
+100 LCYDKVRYIGDAV
-113 ALVACDSKDLL
+113 ALVACETKELL
-124 DKALELIEV
+124 DKAIDLIEV
-133 EYELLPVVDDP
+133 DYEPLPVVEDP
-144 LKAKENIPT
+144 LKALEKDSP
-153 KVHENGNIHLHTVI
+153 KVHENGNIHLHTKI
-167 NKGDIEKGFREADL
+167 DKGDIEKGFKEADL

-198 TESGFAFYDEEEDMI
+198 TESGFAFYDEDEDLLTI
-213 TVFCG
+213 FCG

-225 QIQIARVLAVDPR
+225 QIQIARVLAIDPR
-238 KVRVINEPMG
+238 KIRIIDEPMG

-276 EINRD
+276 EIERD
-281 ESIIFSW
+281 ESIVFSW
-288 KRHPMILKYK
+288 KKHPMILRYK
-298 TGVRKDGTLVA
+298 TGVKKDGTLTS
-309 NEVYIYADTG
+309 NEIYIYADTG

-328 VNLSVEHSC
+328 VNLAVEHSC
-337 GPYRIPNTH
+337 GPYRVPNTH

-369 VTFAMESQIDEIADK
+369 VTFAMESQMDEIAEK
-384 LNMDPVELRRK
+384 LNMDPVFLRRK
-395 NILEKGDETGIGSK
+395 NILKKGDETGIGSK
-409 IETSVGLKKIL
+409 IETSIGLKKIL

-438 SSDYKK
+438 SSKYKK
-444 FGVGIALS
+444 YGVGIAIS

-459 VGLPDYGSAWIE
+459 VGLPDYGACWIE

-482 GSVELG
+482 GSVEIG
-488 QGAKTTLKLIALE
+488 QQMKTTLKLIALE
-501 SLKLSDED
+501 ALKISDED
-509 KVFIITGDTYLTPDC
+509 KVFIITGDTSITPDC

-529 SGATYRSGRA
+529 SGATYRSRRA
-539 INIASQK
+539 IEIASKK
-546 MIEIL
+546 MIDIL
-551 KKGVSEIY
+551 KKEVNEIFN
-559 KIPFDEIKVDDGVFK
+559 IPTDEIKIEDGIFK
-574 NLNDEKII
+574 NLNDEKITT
-582 SYEDLA
+582 YEDLA
-588 EILYDKRRLPRTEG
+588 EILYDKRRLPKTEG
-602 HFNFPTSKTKIPGVF
+602 HFNFPTSKTKIPGAF

-628 SIALVQVNTL
+628 AIALVEVNIL
-638 TGKTDLIK
+638 TGKTNLIK

-651 DGGRVVNKIGF
+651 DGGRVINKIGF

-673 MGYALMEDVLI
+673 MGYALMEDVII
-684 KNGEFLVKNYSTYLI
+684 KNGEFLVKNFSTYLI

-704 SPYEIETIPIESFEE
+704 SPYQIETIPIESFEE

-750 RVKQIPATPERVFFS
+750 RIKQTPATPERVFFA
-765 LHPQNINMVSDTK
+765 LHKLPEK
-778 MT
+778 

>member
-1 MNIKIEK
+1 MNVKIEK
-8 KEEKIEKEKWIGKKV
+8 KVEKIEKEKWIGKKV

-28 KEKVTGKIKYPSDQ
+28 KEKVTGKIKFPSDQ
-42 YVENLIWG
+42 YSDNLIWG

-57 PHALIKKIDISKALE
+57 PHALIKKIDISKALK
-72 LKGVITV
+72 LNGVVAV
-79 LTYKDIPGLNGF
+79 LTYNDIPGLNGF
-91 GIAVQDQPV
+91 GIAIQDQPV
-100 LCHDKVRYLGDAI
+100 LCYDKVRYIGDAV
-113 ALVACDSKDLL
+113 ALVACETKELL
-124 DKALELIEV
+124 DKAIDLIEV
-133 EYELLPVVDDP
+133 DYEPLPVVEDP
-144 LKAKENIPT
+144 LKALEKDSP
-153 KVHENGNIHLHTVI
+153 KVHENGNIHLHTKI
-167 NKGDIEKGFREADL
+167 DKGDIEKGFKEADL

-198 TESGFAFYDEEEDMI
+198 TESGFAFYDEDEDLLTI
-213 TVFCG
+213 FCG

-225 QIQIARVLAVDPR
+225 QIQIARVLAIDPR
-238 KVRVINEPMG
+238 KIRVIDEPMG

-276 EINRD
+276 EIERD
-281 ESIIFSW
+281 ESIVFSW
-288 KRHPMILKYK
+288 KKHPMILRYK
-298 TGVRKDGTLVA
+298 TGVKKDGTLTS
-309 NEVYIYADTG
+309 NEIYIYADTG

-328 VNLSVEHSC
+328 VNLAVEHSC
-337 GPYRIPNTH
+337 GPYRVPNTH

-369 VTFAMESQIDEIADK
+369 VTFAMESQMDEIAEK
-384 LNMDPVELRRK
+384 LNMDPVFLRRK
-395 NILEKGDETGIGSK
+395 NILKKGDETGIGSK
-409 IETSVGLKKIL
+409 IETSIGLKKIL

-438 SSDYKK
+438 SSEYKK
-444 FGVGIALS
+444 YGVGIAIS

-459 VGLPDYGSAWIE
+459 VGLSDYGACWIE

-482 GSVELG
+482 GSVEIG
-488 QGAKTTLKLIALE
+488 QQMKTTLKLIALE
-501 SLKLSDED
+501 ALKISDED
-509 KVFIITGDTYLTPDC
+509 KVFIITGDTSLTPDC

-539 INIASQK
+539 IEIASKK
-546 MIEIL
+546 MIDIL
-551 KKGVSEIY
+551 KKEVNEIFN
-559 KIPFDEIKVDDGVFK
+559 IPTDEIKIEDGIFK
-574 NLNDEKII
+574 NLNDEKITT
-582 SYEDLA
+582 YEDLA
-588 EILYDKRRLPRTEG
+588 EILYDKRRLPKTEG
-602 HFNFPTSKTKIPGVF
+602 HFNFPTSKTKIPGAF

-628 SIALVQVNTL
+628 AIALVEVNIL
-638 TGKTDLIK
+638 TGKTNLIK

-651 DGGRVVNKIGF
+651 DGGRVINKIGF

-673 MGYALMEDVLI
+673 MGYALMEDVII
-684 KNGEFLVKNYSTYLI
+684 KNGEFLVKNFSTYLI

-704 SPYEIETIPIESFEE
+704 SPYQIETIPIESFEE

-750 RVKQIPATPERVFFS
+750 RIKQTPATPERVFFA
-765 LHPQNINMVSDTK
+765 LHKLPEK
-778 MT
+778 

>member
-551 KKGVSEIY
+551 KKEVSEIY
-559 KIPFDEIKVDDGVFK
+559 KIPLDEIKIDDGVFK

>member
-1 MNIKIEK
+1 MNIKIEE

-23 TQVLS
+23 IQVLS

-42 YVENLIWG
+42 YAENMIWG

-57 PHALIKKIDISKALE
+57 PHALIKKIDVSKALE
-72 LKGVITV
+72 LNGVIAI

-91 GIAVQDQPV
+91 GVVVQDQPV
-100 LCHDKVRYLGDAI
+100 LCYEKVRYLGDAV
-113 ALVACDSKDLL
+113 ALVACERKDLL

-133 EYELLPVVDDP
+133 EYEPLLVVDDP
-144 LKAKENIPT
+144 LKAIEKDSP
-153 KVHENGNIHLHTVI
+153 KLHKDGNIHLHTII
-167 NKGDIEKGFREADL
+167 NKGDIEKGFKESDL

-198 TESGFAFYDEEEDMI
+198 TESGFAFYDENEDML
-213 TVFCG
+213 TVYCG

-225 QIQIARVLAVDPR
+225 QIQIARVLAIDPR

-263 ALLAYHTKRPVKM
+263 ALLAYQTKRPVKM

-281 ESIIFSW
+281 ESIVFSW

-298 TGVRKDGTLVA
+298 TGVKKDGTLVA

-319 AYASLGGPI
+319 AYASLGGPV
-328 VNLSVEHSC
+328 VNLAVEHSC

-358 SGAFRGFGVNQ
+358 SSAFRGFGVNQ
-369 VTFAMESQIDEIADK
+369 VTFAMESQMDEIATK
-384 LNMDPVELRRK
+384 LNIDPVQLRRK
-395 NILEKGDETGIGSK
+395 NVLKRGDETGIGSR
-409 IETSVGLKKIL
+409 IETSIGLNKIL
-420 DEIEKHPLYKNR
+420 DEIEKHPLYKDK
-432 EKIKID
+432 EKIKLN
-438 SSDYKK
+438 SSEYKK

-471 MRRDGGFNVYS
+471 MRRDGGFNVYT

-501 SLKLSDED
+501 SLKPSDED
-509 KVFIITGDTYLTPDC
+509 KIFIITGDTYLTPDC

-529 SGATYRSGRA
+529 SGATYRSGKA
-539 INIASQK
+539 INIASKK
-546 MIEIL
+546 MLTIL
-551 KKGVSEIY
+551 KKEVNEIY
-559 KIPFDEIKVDDGVFK
+559 NISENEMIIENGCFK
-574 NLNDEKII
+574 NKDGEKII
-582 SYEDLA
+582 SFEDLG
-588 EILYDKRRLPRTEG
+588 EILYEKRRLPRVEG
-602 HFNFPTSKTKIPGVF
+602 HFNFPTSKTKIPGAF

-628 SIALVQVNTL
+628 SIALVEVNTL
-638 TGKTDLIK
+638 TGKTNLIK

-651 DGGRVVNKIGF
+651 DGGRVINKIGF
-662 EGQSEGGIVMG
+662 EGQSEGGIAMG
-673 MGYALMEDVLI
+673 MGYALMEDVII
-684 KNGEFLVKNYSTYLI
+684 KNGEFLTKNYSTYLI

-704 SPYEIETIPIESFEE
+704 TPYEIETIPIESYEE

-741 NAIFNATGK
+741 NAIFNA
-750 RVKQIPATPERVFFS
+750 VKARIRQIPATPERVFFT
-765 LHPQNINMVSDTK
+765 LHPYINLVSDTK
-778 MT
+778 LM

>member
-1 MNIKIEK
+1 MSIKIEE
-8 KEEKIEKEKWIGKKV
+8 EEKIEKEKWIGKKV

-57 PHALIKKIDISKALE
+57 PHALIKKIDISRALE
-72 LKGVITV
+72 LKGVIRV

-91 GIAVQDQPV
+91 GIAIQDQPV
-100 LCHDKVRYLGDAI
+100 LCHDKVRYLGDAV
-113 ALVACDSKDLL
+113 ALVACESKDLL
-124 DKALELIEV
+124 DKAIELIEV
-133 EYELLPVVDDP
+133 EYELLPIVDDP
-144 LKAKENIPT
+144 LKAKENLPT
-153 KVHENGNIHLHTVI
+153 KVHDNGNIHLHTVI
-167 NKGDIEKGFREADL
+167 NKGDIEKGFKEADL

-298 TGVRKDGTLVA
+298 TGVKKDGTLTA

-337 GPYRIPNTH
+337 GPYKIPNTH

-384 LNMDPVELRRK
+384 LKMDPVKLRRK
-395 NILEKGDETGIGSK
+395 NILQKGDETGIGSK

-420 DEIEKHPLYKNR
+420 DEIEKHPLYKDR
-432 EKIKID
+432 EKIKINN
-438 SSDYKK
+438 SDYKK

-501 SLKLSDED
+501 SLKLSYED

-529 SGATYRSGRA
+529 SGATHRSGRA

-546 MIEIL
+546 MIKIL
-551 KKGVSEIY
+551 KKEVSEIY

-673 MGYALMEDVLI
+673 MGYTLMEDVLI

-704 SPYEIETIPIESFEE
+704 SPYEIETIPIESYEE

-733 VPIAPAIT
+733 VPIAPAII
-741 NAIFNATGK
+741 NAIYSATGK

-765 LHPQNINMVSDTK
+765 LHSKNINMVSDTK

>member
-1 MNIKIEK
+1 MNVKIEK
-8 KEEKIEKEKWIGKKV
+8 KVEKIEKEKWIGKKV

-42 YVENLIWG
+42 YSENLIWG

-57 PHALIKKIDISKALE
+57 PHALIKKIDVSKALK
-72 LKGVITV
+72 LNGVVAV

-91 GIAVQDQPV
+91 GIAIQDQPV
-100 LCHDKVRYLGDAI
+100 LCYDKVRYIGDAV
-113 ALVACDSKDLL
+113 ALVACETKELL
-124 DKALELIEV
+124 DKAIDLIEV
-133 EYELLPVVDDP
+133 GYEPLPVVEDP
-144 LKAKENIPT
+144 LKALEKDSP
-153 KVHENGNIHLHTVI
+153 KVHENGNIHLHTKI
-167 NKGDIEKGFREADL
+167 DKGDIEKGFKEADL

-198 TESGFAFYDEEEDMI
+198 TESGFAFYDEDEDLLTI
-213 TVFCG
+213 FCG

-225 QIQIARVLAVDPR
+225 QIQIAKVLAIDPR
-238 KVRVINEPMG
+238 KIRVIDEPMG

-276 EINRD
+276 EIERD
-281 ESIIFSW
+281 ESIVFSW
-288 KRHPMILKYK
+288 KKHPMILRYK
-298 TGVRKDGTLVA
+298 TGVKKDGTLTA
-309 NEVYIYADTG
+309 NKVYIYADTG

-328 VNLSVEHSC
+328 VNLAVEHSC
-337 GPYRIPNTH
+337 GPYRVPNTH

-369 VTFAMESQIDEIADK
+369 VTFAMESQMDEIAEK
-384 LNMDPVELRRK
+384 LNMDPVFLRRK
-395 NILEKGDETGIGSK
+395 NILKKGDETGIGSK
-409 IETSVGLKKIL
+409 IETSIGLKKIL

-438 SSDYKK
+438 SSEYKK
-444 FGVGIALS
+444 YGVGIAIS

-459 VGLPDYGSAWIE
+459 VGLPDYGACWIE

-482 GSVELG
+482 GSVEIG
-488 QGAKTTLKLIALE
+488 QQMKTTLKLIALE
-501 SLKLSDED
+501 ALKISDED
-509 KVFIITGDTYLTPDC
+509 KVFIITGDTSLTPDC

-539 INIASQK
+539 IEIASKK
-546 MIEIL
+546 MVDIL
-551 KKGVSEIY
+551 KKEVNEIFN
-559 KIPFDEIKVDDGVFK
+559 IPIDEIKIEDGIFK

-582 SYEDLA
+582 TYEDLA
-588 EILYDKRRLPRTEG
+588 EILYDKRRLPKTEG
-602 HFNFPTSKTKIPGVF
+602 HFNFPTSKTKIPGAF

-628 SIALVQVNTL
+628 AIALVEVNIL
-638 TGKTDLIK
+638 TGKTNLIK

-651 DGGRVVNKIGF
+651 DGGRVINKIGF

-673 MGYALMEDVLI
+673 MGYALMEDVII
-684 KNGEFLVKNYSTYLI
+684 KNGEFLVKNFSTYLI

-704 SPYEIETIPIESFEE
+704 SPYQIETIPIESFEE

-750 RVKQIPATPERVFFS
+750 RIKQTPATPEHVFFA
-765 LHPQNINMVSDTK
+765 LHKLPEK
-778 MT
+778 

>member
-551 KKGVSEIY
+551 KKEVSEIY